1 MNLAL
6 FDFDGTITNAD
17 SLEEFI
23 KFARGSSR
31 YYAGLLYLAP
41 MLVLYKLHVIPN
53 HRAKEIFLNHYF
65 KAITQVE
72 FEKLGNEYAKSEI
85 DKIVRPK
92 ALEAIKEHQK
102 NGDAVTIVSASVSSW
117 LKAWCEAKN
126 ITLIATELEFENGIF
141 TGRFRGNNCYGKEKA
156 RRVEALYNLKVFKTI
171 YAYGDSAGDREL
183 LKLADESFYKPFR

>member
-6 FDFDGTITNAD
+6 FDFDGTITNKD

-31 YYAGLLYLAP
+31 YYAGLFYLAP
-41 MLVLYKLHVIPN
+41 MLILYKLHVIPN
-53 HRAKEIFLNHYF
+53 HRAKEIFLAHYF
-65 KAITQVE
+65 KAIPQKE
-72 FEKLGNEYAKSEI
+72 FEKLGHEYALKEI

-92 ALEAIKEHQK
+92 ALEAIKQHQK
-102 NGDAVTIVSASVSSW
+102 NGDAVTIVSASISSW
-117 LKAWCEAKN
+117 LKAWCEKKN

-141 TGRFRGNNCYGKEKA
+141 TGRFRGKNCYGAEKA
-156 RRVEALYNLKVFKTI
+156 NRVKALYNLKIFKTI

-183 LKLADESFYKPFR
+183 LKLANKSFYKPFR